1 MGDVSDGPGGSG
13 QGGLEAEAGHD
24 LQGRPLVTEQVLLG
38 GSRSLIAVRTAEESL
53 VRPAVQVVEDDLP
66 HGVGGGVEAVVG
78 VSVGGEDSVEMRDQ
92 TGGELEDWKERVIS
106 VEMVVCGMLLSHPC
120 QR

>member
-38 GSRSLIAVRTAEESL
+38 GS
-53 VRPAVQVVEDDLP
+53 
-66 HGVGGGVEAVVG
+66 
-78 VSVGGEDSVEMRDQ
+78 
-92 TGGELEDWKERVIS
+92 
-106 VEMVVCGMLLSHPC
+106 
-120 QR
+120 